1 MGNNLGK
8 DQMKKRLLKTMFCAG
23 AFAVALVLTSCGGGG
38 SESSGGGSSKV
49 NFQKSPKNEVL
60 GDLVN
65 IAGEYSAKWNASE
78 AEYDEAR
85 NKNNEKY
92 ADNSDKREQNYEK
105 ISASHKE
112 RGKQIV
118 ADANAALEKEMAT
131 MNGKALPFVCEEGL
145 GFDVTD
151 CKITGITEHRGSC
164 NRTTL
169 TFTYKVKATDADAL
183 KNLSALDYPI
193 AYTFVDVSGNVLDE
207 KARQPISFGNDR
219 LKQLRNGETVEKEGW
234 FVLEPSFA
242 NFAKIK
248 FEKNQY

>member
-1 MGNNLGK
+1 MAQTTMK
-8 DQMKKRLLKTMFCAG
+8 KKRLMTIMFCTG
-23 AFAVALVLTSCGGGG
+23 FFAVALLLTSCGG
-38 SESSGGGSSKV
+38 SGGETEGGKTEA
-49 NFQKSPKNEVL
+49 NFKKSPKNEFL

-65 IAGEYSAKWNASE
+65 IAGEYSAKFKANDAEFKE
-78 AEYDEAR
+78 AKQK
-85 NKNNEKY
+85 NKEKY
-92 ADNSDKREQNYEK
+92 GESDKGEENYAKLNTKYKEQGKK
-105 ISASHKE
+105 IME
-112 RGKQIV
+112 
-118 ADANAALEKEMAT
+118 DANAALAKEKAALI
-131 MNGKALPFVCEEGL
+131 GKALPVEFDEAI
-145 GFDVTD
+145 GFAISD
-151 CKITGITEHRGSC
+151 CKITDVKNYTQP
-164 NRTTL
+164 TTNPL
-169 TFTYKVKATDADAL
+169 TLSFTYKVKATDADAL